1 MNKNQ
6 TELLEVAKKAAHTA
20 ELAAD
25 NIRKYNALHGD
36 SSASVAGPKHLVMK
50 VADAA
55 DAELK
60 TAIDASA
67 KAAIN
72 NLQRY
77 LDLKGE

>member
-1 MNKNQ
+1 MSKKKVE
-6 TELLEVAKKAAHTA
+6 TLEVAKKAAITA
-20 ELAAD
+20 DLAAD

-36 SSASVAGPKHLVMK
+36 SASASFTKPLVMK

-60 TAIDASA
+60 AAIDASA

>member
-1 MNKNQ
+1 MSK
-6 TELLEVAKKAAHTA
+6 TKMELLEVGKRATMTA
-20 ELAAD
+20 ELAAE

-36 SSASVAGPKHLVMK
+36 STSVSVTKPLVMK

-60 TAIDASA
+60 AAIDASA

-77 LDLKGE
+77 LDLKEE

>member
-1 MNKNQ
+1 MSK
-6 TELLEVAKKAAHTA
+6 TKDELLEVAKNAA
-20 ELAAD
+20 LAAD
-25 NIRKYNALHGD
+25 LAAENIRKYNAVHGD
-36 SSASVAGPKHLVMK
+36 SSSVSVTKPLVMK

-55 DAELK
+55 DTELK
-60 TAIDASA
+60 AAIDASA